1 MFDPVAYLRDP
12 QTIRARCRMLY
23 ELGEKGMLEAFHL
36 YPAHLS
42 RAVDYVVREIQ
53 QNYPTL
59 DIPYHSRW
67 RHFEAGGV
75 DRLAALRAAWQQLSP
90 EDAGYQK
97 FILAIVS
104 VLLDAGAGA
113 AWQYVEPT
121 TGVIYARSE
130 GLAVATVHMFASGMF
145 DDLAAVT
152 ESLLAKGFQ
161 VRPDNPLVGLA
172 GRARL
177 IQSLASGMHPG
188 ALFAQCVARAVGT
201 TIQATAILDEV
212 LTNLSHI
219 WPGRIVMHGQNLGDV
234 WRHPA
239 IQVDDETTG
248 LVPFHK
254 LSQWL
259 AYSLMEPL
267 EEAGYTIDGV
277 DTLTGLPEYRNGGL
291 FLDTGVLAL
300 KDPKQYEVTHDV
312 SSHLVIEWRALTV
325 VLLDLVAD
333 QVRTSLGMTKE
344 SFPLARVLQGGTWS
358 AGRRI
363 AAEKRPGGTPPLLI
377 KSDGTV
383 F

>member
-1 MFDPVAYLRDP
+1 
-12 QTIRARCRMLY
+12 MLY
-23 ELGEKGMLEAFHL
+23 ELGLTGGLEAFHV
-36 YPAHLS
+36 YPEHLS
-42 RAVDYVVREIQ
+42 RAVDYVVREIHL
-53 QNYPTL
+53 NYPTL

-75 DRLAALRAAWQQLSP
+75 DRLASLRTTWQQLTP
-90 EDAGYQK
+90 EEAGYQK
-97 FILAIVS
+97 FTLAIVS

-121 TGVIYARSE
+121 TGVTYARSE
-130 GLAVATVHMFASGMF
+130 GLAVATVHMFARGMF

-152 ESLLAKGFQ
+152 ESLLAEGFQ
-161 VRPDNPLVGLA
+161 VRDDNPLVGLA

-177 IQSLASGMHPG
+177 IQTLAGGMHPG
-188 ALFAQCVARAVGT
+188 ALFARCASRAVGK
-201 TIQATAILDEV
+201 TIQATAILEEV

-239 IQVDDETTG
+239 IQTADETTQ

-259 AYSLMEPL
+259 TYSLMEPL
-267 EEAGYTIDGV
+267 EEAGYTISDV
-277 DTLTGLPEYRNGGL
+277 DMLTGLPEYRNGGL

-300 KDPKQYEVTHDV
+300 KDPKQFNETHDV

-333 QVRTSLGMTKE
+333 HVRTSLGVTAE

-363 AAEKRPGGTPPLLI
+363 AAEMRPGGTPPLSI

>member
-1 MFDPVAYLRDP
+1 MFDPVAYVRDP
-12 QTIRARCRMLY
+12 HTIRARCRMLY
-23 ELGEKGMLEAFHL
+23 ELGLTGGLEAFHV
-36 YPAHLS
+36 YPEHLS
-42 RAVDYVVREIQ
+42 RAVDYVVREIHL
-53 QNYPTL
+53 NYPTL

-75 DRLAALRAAWQQLSP
+75 DRLASLRTTWQQLTP
-90 EDAGYQK
+90 EEAGYQK
-97 FILAIVS
+97 FTLAIVS

-121 TGVIYARSE
+121 TGVTYARSE
-130 GLAVATVHMFASGMF
+130 GLAVATVHMFARGMF

-152 ESLLAKGFQ
+152 ESLLAEGFQ
-161 VRPDNPLVGLA
+161 VRDDNPLVGLA

-177 IQSLASGMHPG
+177 IQTLAGGMHPG
-188 ALFAQCVARAVGT
+188 ALFARCASRAVGK

-234 WRHPA
+234 WRHPS
-239 IQVDDETTG
+239 IQTADETTQ

-259 AYSLMEPL
+259 TYSLMEPL
-267 EEAGYTIDGV
+267 EEAGYTISDV
-277 DTLTGLPEYRNGGL
+277 DMLTGLPEYRNGGL

-300 KDPKQYEVTHDV
+300 KDPKQFNETHDV

-333 QVRTSLGMTKE
+333 HVRTSLGVTAE

-363 AAEKRPGGTPPLLI
+363 AAEMRPGGTPPLSI